1 MLPERPELV
10 LATDVPDGELDVLV
24 LEGLNVEPD
33 RRDGLDEL
41 VLLQL
46 EQDRRLP
53 GTVESKRYDPHLDFR
68 PDVDP
73 VIL

>member
-10 LATDVPDGELDVLV
+10 LTSHVPDGELDVLV

-53 GTVESKRYDPHLDFR
+53 GPVEPERYDPHLDFR

>member
-10 LATDVPDGELDVLV
+10 LAIDVPDGELDVLV

-53 GTVESKRYDPHLDFR
+53 GSVESERYDPHLDFR